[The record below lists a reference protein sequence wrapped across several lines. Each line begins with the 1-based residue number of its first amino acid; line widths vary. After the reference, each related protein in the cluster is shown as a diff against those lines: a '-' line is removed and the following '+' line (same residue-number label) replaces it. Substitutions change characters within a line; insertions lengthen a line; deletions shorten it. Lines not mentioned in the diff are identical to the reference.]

1 MEPPTA
7 EVWGRSQTTHGALG
21 AIVLVADK
29 SYEFLAKTPPSS
41 LRSPSCFAAT
51 RLRAT
56 GQLPNHT
63 SASGSRVARR
73 SAQGTAARRPRTVL
87 KPQPGEV
94 MKREP
99 TIKRD
104 IRCGTSNNLLGT
116 PVYTQAR
123 SFLQRP

>member
-73 SAQGTAARRPRTVL
+73 SAQGTAATRAHNLPQARTGRV
-87 KPQPGEV
+87 
-94 MKREP
+94 
-99 TIKRD
+99 D
-104 IRCGTSNNLLGT
+104 
-116 PVYTQAR
+116 QAR
-123 SFLQRP
+123 SHDQARHPLRDYE